1 MEEKKEFDFE
11 SFKAEAIKGLYNG
24 QSLTGEGGIFAPMLK
39 HFLETAL
46 QGEMDNHLIESRA
59 SQTKNRK
66 NGRSSKTIKSSGGQ
80 FELHTPRDRDGSFM
94 PDIVAKRQLVLTD
107 TLERQIMSMY
117 GHGLSYS
124 SINKQLNELY
134 GYELS
139 VGELSS
145 ITDRVLPAITEWKTR
160 ALSRVYVVV
169 WMDAMFY
176 KVRVDGKVSTRAMY
190 SVIGLGLDGKK
201 EVLGL
206 YLAESE
212 GAKFWLNVLQDFKN
226 RGVEDIFISCVDGLK
241 GFPEAIE
248 AIFPRTQVQLCVVH
262 QIRYSTRFI
271 PDKHLREF
279 IKDLKLIYKADD
291 LSQAEIA
298 LEELE
303 SKWMKLY
310 PKAVETWLNNWL
322 NISTYFQF
330 SPYIRKIIYT
340 TNIIEGYH
348 RQIRKITKSKG
359 AFTSDNALLKLA
371 YMAIQ
376 NMNKTWEK
384 KTFNW
389 RAILSELMITFEDRI
404 DQADLH

>member
-139 VGELSS
+139 VRIIQHYRSS
-145 ITDRVLPAITEWKTR
+145 ITC
-160 ALSRVYVVV
+160 Y
-169 WMDAMFY
+169 
-176 KVRVDGKVSTRAMY
+176 
-190 SVIGLGLDGKK
+190 
-201 EVLGL
+201 
-206 YLAESE
+206 
-212 GAKFWLNVLQDFKN
+212 N
-226 RGVEDIFISCVDGLK
+226 RMEDPCFI
-241 GFPEAIE
+241 
-248 AIFPRTQVQLCVVH
+248 
-262 QIRYSTRFI
+262 
-271 PDKHLREF
+271 
-279 IKDLKLIYKADD
+279 
-291 LSQAEIA
+291 
-298 LEELE
+298 
-303 SKWMKLY
+303 
-310 PKAVETWLNNWL
+310 
-322 NISTYFQF
+322 
-330 SPYIRKIIYT
+330 
-340 TNIIEGYH
+340 
-348 RQIRKITKSKG
+348 
-359 AFTSDNALLKLA
+359 
-371 YMAIQ
+371 
-376 NMNKTWEK
+376 
-384 KTFNW
+384 
-389 RAILSELMITFEDRI
+389 
-404 DQADLH
+404 